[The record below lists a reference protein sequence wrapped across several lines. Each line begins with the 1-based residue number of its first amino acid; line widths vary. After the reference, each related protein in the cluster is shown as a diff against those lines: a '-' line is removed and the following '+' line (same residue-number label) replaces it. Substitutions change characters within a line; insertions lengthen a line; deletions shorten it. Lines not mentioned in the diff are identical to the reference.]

1 MKSFLTAA
9 AVAAT
14 LVSGS
19 AVAADLPNKKGPI
32 APVVVSPWDF
42 AIGAAVRSDYNFR
55 GISQSDRG
63 PGVTA
68 YGEIRY
74 NVADWLQAYAGIS
87 GSSVKLP
94 TRPSAEIDLYAGVR
108 PTFGNLAFDFGV
120 MNYTYPREQNN
131 LPLAVLQTNTDFV
144 EFYGKAAYTF
154 NDTVTLGANVF
165 YAPNFLGTGAQG
177 TYASLTGKV
186 VLPYNFAASG
196 ELGHYW
202 IGKNNASLGAINLP
216 DYTYWNAGLSY
227 TYKFATLDLRYHDT
241 NLNKAK
247 CYTVSGDPRGAATG
261 LSKWCGQAFIATLS
275 FDLTSK
281 DIK

>member
-1 MKSFLTAA
+1 
-9 AVAAT
+9 
-14 LVSGS
+14 
-19 AVAADLPNKKGPI
+19 
-32 APVVVSPWDF
+32 
-42 AIGAAVRSDYNFR
+42 
-55 GISQSDRG
+55 
-63 PGVTA
+63 
-68 YGEIRY
+68 
-74 NVADWLQAYAGIS
+74 
-87 GSSVKLP
+87 
-94 TRPSAEIDLYAGVR
+94 
-108 PTFGNLAFDFGV
+108 

-144 EFYGKAAYTF
+144 ESYGKAAYTF

-247 CYTVSGDPRGAATG
+247 CCLLYTSRCV
-261 LSKWCGQAFIATLS
+261 
-275 FDLTSK
+275 
-281 DIK
+281 